1 MRLTNSA
8 AASCVLFLSLAN
20 TVTADE
26 IIYPAEPESIGVV
39 ESYESGDPYV
49 SPETIGSPGCG
60 GVQEGCNACGA
71 SGGCSVCNGGG
82 VCGGG
87 CNTCAPPACG
97 VCGTAQCWDCS
108 HEEGIDIDS
117 LTVAAQSKAL
127 YEASR
132 ARIVV
137 ICPEATGVSLMDQKM
152 TTLGE
157 KRSFLVDVNDRDKVY
172 KYEIKVDVVRGG
184 KKYFKKHKMD
194 NLRAGMILT
203 VVVDAPP
210 YEEGAPV
217 VLALDAKADA
227 PGGKP
232 PEEKKEDEN
241 DDDEQKDDEEDKPA
255 PTVANKSRLR
265 IPAIR

>member
-1 MRLTNSA
+1 MRLTNAA

-26 IIYPAEPESIGVV
+26 IIYPGEPESIGVID
-39 ESYESGDPYV
+39 SYEPGNLYP

-60 GVQEGCNACGA
+60 VVQEGCNACGA
-71 SGGCSVCNGGG
+71 GSGCSICNGGG
-82 VCGGG
+82 AVCGG

-132 ARIVV
+132 ARIIV

-157 KRSFLVDVNDRDKVY
+157 LRSFLVDVNDRDKVY

-203 VVVDAPP
+203 VVVEAPP

-217 VLALDAKADA
+217 VLALDVKPDA

-232 PEEKKEDEN
+232 PEEKKDEDGG
-241 DDDEQKDDEEDKPA
+241 DDEKKDGEDDKSA
-255 PTVANKSRLR
+255 PTVASQKGLK